1 MSKLNDAVLVVEDD
15 AALREALLD
24 TLRAAGLAALSAADA
39 QTALQLLS
47 SEDIGL
53 VISDV
58 HMPGANG
65 YELLSSIKRMRP
77 YLPVVLMTAYGTV
90 SQAVAAMRDGATDYI
105 VKPFDAQ
112 ALIDMAQRQLAARVT
127 PHELI
132 AVDPESKR
140 LVGLARKIAEN
151 DATVLITGES
161 GTGKEVYARFIRDN
175 SSRADKPF
183 VAINCAAIPENMLE
197 ASLFG
202 HEKGAFT
209 GALAAHAG
217 KFEQAQGGTLLLD
230 EISEMDLGLQAKILR
245 VLQEREVE
253 RLGST
258 RTIALDV
265 RVIATSNRD
274 LPEEVRT
281 ARFRAD
287 LFYRL
292 NVMSLRLPALRERR
306 GDILPLARRAMQACA
321 RAGQAA
327 LSISPD
333 AERKLLSHDWP
344 GNAREL
350 NNIVQRA
357 AWLAAGGSIDAA
369 DLDTGTATAPVEGPS
384 AIGGNASTAANSAA
398 QPTAAL
404 DSGLDRDLKDRERE
418 LILATLRVTGGNRK
432 LTAERLGI
440 SPRTLRHKLQQ
451 FKAARQRAARPRSAI
466 HDGVTMS
473 SMQISQVLAEMRALQ
488 ARASGISEAPAAAAQ
503 PSDFANLMK
512 NSVDHVASM
521 QNQATALAD
530 AYEGGDKS
538 VDLTKVMLEVQKAS
552 LAFRAMTEVRNK
564 LVDAYTQV
572 MNMSV

>member
-1 MSKLNDAVLVVEDD
+1 MSTVNDAVLVVEDD
-15 AALREALLD
+15 AALREALID
-24 TLRAAGLAALSAADA
+24 TLRAAGLSVLAAAEA
-39 QTALQLLS
+39 QGALQLLA

-77 YLPVVLMTAYGTV
+77 YMPVVLMTAYGTV
-90 SQAVAAMRDGATDYI
+90 SQAVAAMREGATDYI

-112 ALIDMAQRQLAARVT
+112 ALIEMARRQLAARVM
-127 PHELI
+127 PNELI
-132 AVDPESKR
+132 AADPESKR

-175 SSRADKPF
+175 SMRADKPF

-258 RTIALDV
+258 RTISLDV

-274 LPEEVRT
+274 LPEEVKA
-281 ARFRAD
+281 ARFRGD

-306 GDILPLARRAMQACA
+306 GDILPLARRAIQACA
-321 RAGQAA
+321 RPGQAA
-327 LSISPD
+327 LSLSGE
-333 AERKLLSHDWP
+333 AEAKLLAHDWP

-357 AWLAAGGSIDAA
+357 AWLAAGGIIDAS
-369 DLDTGTATAPVEGPS
+369 DLDTGAPS
-384 AIGGNASTAANSAA
+384 APSAA
-398 QPTAAL
+398 LSPAAAPAPAQ
-404 DSGLDRDLKDRERE
+404 DSGLDRGLRDRERE

-451 FKAARQRAARPRSAI
+451 FKAAGVNVPRV
-466 HDGVTMS
+466 HDHQFMAV
-473 SMQISQVLAEMRALQ
+473 
-488 ARASGISEAPAAAAQ
+488 
-503 PSDFANLMK
+503 
-512 NSVDHVASM
+512 
-521 QNQATALAD
+521 
-530 AYEGGDKS
+530 
-538 VDLTKVMLEVQKAS
+538 
-552 LAFRAMTEVRNK
+552 
-564 LVDAYTQV
+564 
-572 MNMSV
+572 

>member
-1 MSKLNDAVLVVEDD
+1 MSKVIDAVLVVEDD

-24 TLRAAGLAALSAADA
+24 TLRAAGLTALAAADA
-39 QTALQLLS
+39 AGALQLLS

-77 YLPVVLMTAYGTV
+77 YLPVVLMTAFGTV
-90 SQAVAAMRDGATDYI
+90 TQAVAAMREGATDYI

-112 ALIDMAQRQLAARVT
+112 ALIDMAQRQLAARVA
-127 PHELI
+127 PNELI
-132 AVDPESKR
+132 AADPESKR

-175 SSRADKPF
+175 SPRNDKPY

-197 ASLFG
+197 AGLFG
-202 HEKGAFT
+202 YEKGAFT
-209 GALAAHAG
+209 GALASHAG

-230 EISEMDLGLQAKILR
+230 EISEMNLGLQAKILR

-258 RTIALDV
+258 RTISLDV

-274 LPEEVRT
+274 LPEEVRA

-292 NVMSLRLPALRERR
+292 NVMQLKLPALRERR

-321 RAGQAA
+321 RPGQAA
-327 LSISPD
+327 LSLSSD
-333 AERKLLSHDWP
+333 AERKLMSYDWP

-357 AWLAAGGSIDAA
+357 AWLAAGSSIDAA
-369 DLDTGTATAPVEGPS
+369 DLDIGSGIGTVPAAPQAVAVCGADPS
-384 AIGGNASTAANSAA
+384 TV
-398 QPTAAL
+398 Q

-451 FKAARQRAARPRSAI
+451 FKAAGVSVPRV
-466 HDGVTMS
+466 HD
-473 SMQISQVLAEMRALQ
+473 QQ
-488 ARASGISEAPAAAAQ
+488 
-503 PSDFANLMK
+503 F
-512 NSVDHVASM
+512 
-521 QNQATALAD
+521 
-530 AYEGGDKS
+530 
-538 VDLTKVMLEVQKAS
+538 
-552 LAFRAMTEVRNK
+552 MTV
-564 LVDAYTQV
+564 
-572 MNMSV
+572 

>member
-1 MSKLNDAVLVVEDD
+1 MNDAVLVVEDD

-39 QTALQLLS
+39 QAALQLLL

-65 YELLSSIKRMRP
+65 YELLSSIKRVRP

-90 SQAVAAMRDGATDYI
+90 AQAVAAMRDGATDYI

-112 ALIDMAQRQLAARVT
+112 ALIDMARRQLAARMT
-127 PHELI
+127 PNELI
-132 AVDPESKR
+132 AADPESKR

-175 SSRADKPF
+175 SPRADKPF

-209 GALAAHAG
+209 GALSSHAG

-274 LPEEVRT
+274 LPEEVHA

-306 GDILPLARRAMQACA
+306 GDILPLARRALQACA
-321 RAGQAA
+321 RPGQAA
-327 LSISPD
+327 LSLS
-333 AERKLLSHDWP
+333 AEAESKLLSHDWP

-357 AWLAAGGSIDAA
+357 AWLAAGGRIDAG
-369 DLDTGTATAPVEGPS
+369 DLDTGTSAAPAEEIQS
-384 AIGGNASTAANSAA
+384 AAANLSA
-398 QPTAAL
+398 QPAAAL

-451 FKAARQRAARPRSAI
+451 FKAA
-466 HDGVTMS
+466 GV
-473 SMQISQVLAEMRALQ
+473 
-488 ARASGISEAPAAAAQ
+488 
-503 PSDFANLMK
+503 
-512 NSVDHVASM
+512 SVPHVH
-521 QNQATALAD
+521 QQ
-530 AYEGGDKS
+530 
-538 VDLTKVMLEVQKAS
+538 
-552 LAFRAMTEVRNK
+552 FMTV
-564 LVDAYTQV
+564 
-572 MNMSV
+572 